1 MFSGNDQG
9 LPQVPYATALELY
22 VQMCFTFLI
31 LSMFEF
37 VGVHYFTKHGGGDYH
52 NIGKFFRV
60 TILKSFLFLH
70 YRGVGPSFTLKSTTT
85 NVLTLSRVYSSFQ
98 QWQRIYSQ
106 VEMLDLISTEY
117 SHAITPFTPSIRLW
131 SCLND
136 RSVTLIWNLF
146 LKLYQLC
153 TAQLSIWFSIP
164 QTVGQHL

>member
-70 YRGVGPSFTLKSTTT
+70 YRGLGPSFTLKSTMFLHCPGYIAVF
-85 NVLTLSRVYSSFQ
+85 N
-98 QWQRIYSQ
+98 
-106 VEMLDLISTEY
+106 
-117 SHAITPFTPSIRLW
+117 
-131 SCLND
+131 ND
-136 RSVTLIWNLF
+136 REFIAK
-146 LKLYQLC
+146 LKC
-153 TAQLSIWFSIP
+153 SI
-164 QTVGQHL
+164 